1 MRLLKEGKELK
12 EIRAYIDAEYSKYG
26 PPTDTDPIQ

>member
-1 MRLLKEGKELK
+1 MQEGKDKK

>member
-1 MRLLKEGKELK
+1 MRLSKEGKELK

-26 PPTDTDPIQ
+26 PPTDTDPIP